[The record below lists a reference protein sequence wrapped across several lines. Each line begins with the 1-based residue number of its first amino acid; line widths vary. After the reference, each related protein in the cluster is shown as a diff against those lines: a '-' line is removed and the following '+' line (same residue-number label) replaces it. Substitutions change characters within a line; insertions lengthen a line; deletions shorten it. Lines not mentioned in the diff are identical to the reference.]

1 MHRIETQVG
10 ELRRLPLPPLVRHGL
25 TVAALVVLPGCMM
38 GPNYQRPKVDTPA
51 EYRGATQNAPAGNT
65 TTATA
70 PVANV
75 TAAAVPAGNGTA
87 AASPATLADLAWW
100 QLYDDPVLQ
109 QLLQEALK
117 NNYDVQIAAQRVEQA
132 QQLVLEQQSAL
143 FPKIGYSGG
152 VSRGRNQIQGNLQPQ
167 GGSYSSTTAAQV
179 GLSWEI
185 DVWGKLRRADE
196 ASRAQYLATVEGQRG
211 VWLSLVSDVATTYFQ
226 LMALDAQLQ
235 VAKNATKTYTETLQL
250 FQERLQGGVATL
262 LDTSS
267 AAGALGA
274 ASAEIPDIERQIT
287 ETENQLCVLLGRN
300 PGPIPRGTSLTA
312 QSFPPD
318 VPAGL
323 PSQLLERRPDILQA
337 EQQIR
342 AANAG
347 IGVAKAN
354 FFPQLSLTG
363 ALGKVSP
370 EMSAF
375 TGGGANAWSIAAGL
389 AGPIFEGGLLTAQ
402 YKVAYSSWLESK
414 LEYQQT
420 VLTAMGEVSDA
431 LTDRQK
437 LAEVRLQQEYSV
449 SAYAEAV
456 DVSMKRYVA
465 GKASYYEVLD
475 AQTKLFPNE
484 SDLVNTRLAE
494 LLAVVDLYKALGGG
508 WALMKDDAFLHNPTA
523 ATAGN
528 TTAPATDEPRPDML
542 LAPPSDL
549 NAKPVML
556 GPGTSA
562 GPGSYFLPPTNNT
575 MP

>member
-1 MHRIETQVG
+1 
-10 ELRRLPLPPLVRHGL
+10 
-25 TVAALVVLPGCMM
+25 
-38 GPNYQRPKVDTPA
+38 
-51 EYRGATQNAPAGNT
+51 
-65 TTATA
+65 
-70 PVANV
+70 
-75 TAAAVPAGNGTA
+75 
-87 AASPATLADLAWW
+87 
-100 QLYDDPVLQ
+100 
-109 QLLQEALK
+109 
-117 NNYDVQIAAQRVEQA
+117 
-132 QQLVLEQQSAL
+132 
-143 FPKIGYSGG
+143 
-152 VSRGRNQIQGNLQPQ
+152 
-167 GGSYSSTTAAQV
+167 
-179 GLSWEI
+179 
-185 DVWGKLRRADE
+185 
-196 ASRAQYLATVEGQRG
+196 
-211 VWLSLVSDVATTYFQ
+211 
-226 LMALDAQLQ
+226 
-235 VAKNATKTYTETLQL
+235 
-250 FQERLQGGVATL
+250 
-262 LDTSS
+262 
-267 AAGALGA
+267 
-274 ASAEIPDIERQIT
+274 
-287 ETENQLCVLLGRN
+287 
-300 PGPIPRGTSLTA
+300 
-312 QSFPPD
+312 
-318 VPAGL
+318 
-323 PSQLLERRPDILQA
+323 
-337 EQQIR
+337 
-342 AANAG
+342 
-347 IGVAKAN
+347 
-354 FFPQLSLTG
+354 
-363 ALGKVSP
+363 VSP

-437 LAEVRLQQEYSV
+437 LAEVRLKQEYSV

-523 ATAGN
+523 PAGN
-528 TTAPATDEPRPDML
+528 SAAPATDEPRPDML

-562 GPGSYFLPPTNNT
+562 GPGSYYKPPTNNT